1 MKDVSVYTCK
11 DGRTRAY
18 IKETKKVVSYPRL
31 LMEEKL
37 GRKLNP
43 DEQIHHIDENPLNN
57 DINNLEIMK
66 IGEHQRKHA
75 PLKYFDKLTTCV
87 WCGKEMIW
95 TAKQQRDHHGNCPS
109 IDKPFCSKSCIGKYG
124 KYIQNLNAGMA
135 K

>member
-1 MKDVSVYTCK
+1 MKDISVYTCK

-37 GRKLNP
+37 GRELNP

-66 IGEHQRKHA
+66 IGQQNN
-75 PLKYFDKLTTCV
+75 
-87 WCGKEMIW
+87 KEIIMEI
-95 TAKQQRDHHGNCPS
+95 A
-109 IDKPFCSKSCIGKYG
+109 
-124 KYIQNLNAGMA
+124 LL
-135 K
+135 